1 MGGDAR
7 AGGGAGGRSGGDGG
21 GGGVMRR
28 RALLT
33 RRFLPGG
40 NAGAVLEAMRPQ
52 LARYRWRFAAVA
64 ALLPVS
70 AGLAALLPF
79 LIKVAV
85 DDHVLPAV
93 ATGAIEPHRGPL
105 LALAG
110 LAAAV
115 VAAGYLADALYVR
128 ILQHAGHRLLAALR
142 ETVYRRT
149 LRLPRAYFDRN
160 PIGSVLTRVTSD
172 VEALGESLAG
182 HAFSLV
188 ADLLKTAAFL
198 GMMFWLSWEATLVLL
213 VMLPALAFVMR
224 FFQRRVRSS
233 FLWARQAL
241 SQATGYLQEC
251 LAGVKTVQ
259 LYAAEAKVLAA
270 FEGRNLRFY
279 RAQNTSNFYDAIL
292 YSLVEGL
299 TSLGLAVV
307 LWYSAG
313 ALLAG
318 VMTIGV
324 LIAFMEYIQ
333 RLFVPVRELAQQ
345 LAVLQ
350 RALAALDHIGGLL
363 AEPLDPAEPR
373 APDGEPWEPGRREPP
388 EPVRR
393 GPPAAGRSARA
404 DAPRPRPGDRAEHG
418 GTEGRPAPAP
428 GKDRGRGPPER
439 RGHGRGGSRRG
450 REDDACGWR
459 GKPEAPRANGAGDS
473 DARSAGAGAGASVG
487 VGAGA
492 AARFEGLDFERV
504 RFRYSRY
511 APDVL
516 RGVDLRVRRGETV
529 AIVGATGSGKS
540 SIARLIARAY
550 GGYEGSIRLNGD
562 EIASFDADEI
572 GRLVAVV
579 HQDVFLFHGS
589 IEFNITLGRLDR
601 AAAER
606 AAREVRA
613 DEFVRDLPG
622 GYGFEVAHGGA
633 NLSAGQAQLVSFA
646 RAVAADAD
654 LVVLDEATS
663 SVDSMTEDLIETA
676 LARLYETRTVI
687 AIAHRLST
695 IRRADRIVVLD
706 AGEVAE
712 TGAHAELVRLG
723 GAYARLLGDRA
734 ADGALP
740 EDGGARGQDGS

>member
-1 MGGDAR
+1 
-7 AGGGAGGRSGGDGG
+7 
-21 GGGVMRR
+21 MRR
-28 RALLT
+28 RAFRAGLPPFG
-33 RRFLPGG
+33 RRFVRGG
-40 NAGAVLEAMRPQ
+40 NAAAVIDAMRPH
-52 LARYRWRFAAVA
+52 LTRYRWHFAVVL
-64 ALLPVS
+64 ALLPIS
-70 AGLAALLPF
+70 AGLAALVPF
-79 LIKVAV
+79 LTKVAV
-85 DDHVLPAV
+85 DDYLLPAV
-93 ATGAIEPHRGPL
+93 AAGALGPYQAPL
-105 LALAG
+105 LALVG

-182 HAFSLV
+182 HALSLV
-188 ADLLKTAAFL
+188 ADLLKTVAFL

-213 VMLPALAFVMR
+213 AMLPVLAFAMQ

-270 FEGRNLRFY
+270 FERRNLRFF

-292 YSLVEGL
+292 YALVEGL

-363 AEPLDPAEPR
+363 AEPLDPAEPPGSGELR
-373 APDGEPWEPGRREPP
+373 ESGESGEPGESVRREPP
-388 EPVRR
+388 
-393 GPPAAGRSARA
+393 AAA
-404 DAPRPRPGDRAEHG
+404 
-418 GTEGRPAPAP
+418 
-428 GKDRGRGPPER
+428 
-439 RGHGRGGSRRG
+439 
-450 REDDACGWR
+450 
-459 GKPEAPRANGAGDS
+459 
-473 DARSAGAGAGASVG
+473 
-487 VGAGA
+487 AGA
-492 AARFEGLDFERV
+492 AARFERLELERV

-516 RGVDLRVRRGETV
+516 RGVDLRVRRGEMV

-540 SIARLIARAY
+540 SIVRLIARTY
-550 GGYEGSIRLNGD
+550 GDYEGTIRLNGE
-562 EIASFDADEI
+562 EITSFDADEL

-589 IEFNITLGRLDR
+589 IEFNITLGRHGR
-601 AAAER
+601 VVAER

-613 DEFVRDLPG
+613 DEFIRSLPG
-622 GYGFEVAHGGA
+622 GYDFEVAHGGA

-646 RAVAADAD
+646 RAIAADAD

-663 SVDSMTEDLIETA
+663 SVDSMTEALLQEA
-676 LARLYETRTVI
+676 LARLYETRTMV

-706 AGEVAE
+706 AGKVVE
-712 TGAHAELVRLG
+712 TGTHEELVRHD
-723 GAYARLLGDRA
+723 GAYARLLGNRA
-734 ADGALP
+734 DATAPPRDAALSS
-740 EDGGARGQDGS
+740 DAGS

>member
-1 MGGDAR
+1 MLRR
-7 AGGGAGGRSGGDGG
+7 AGLAGVSPLWRRFVRSG
-21 GGGVMRR
+21 
-28 RALLT
+28 
-33 RRFLPGG
+33 
-40 NAGAVLEAMRPQ
+40 NAAAVVEAMRPH
-52 LARYRWRFAAVA
+52 LGRYRWRFAVVL

-70 AGLAALLPF
+70 AALAALVPF
-79 LIKVAV
+79 LTKVAV
-85 DDHVLPAV
+85 DDYLLPAV
-93 ATGAIEPHRGPL
+93 TAGAIGPYRDPL
-105 LALAG
+105 LALVG

-128 ILQHAGHRLLAALR
+128 ILQHAGHRLLAELR

-172 VEALGESLAG
+172 VEAIGESLAG

-188 ADLLKTAAFL
+188 ADLLKTVAFL

-213 VMLPALAFVMR
+213 AMLPLLAFVMQ

-270 FEGRNLRFY
+270 FERRNLRFY

-350 RALAALDHIGGLL
+350 RAFAAFDHIGGLL
-363 AEPLDPAEPR
+363 AEPLDPAEPPDPGGPGER
-373 APDGEPWEPGRREPP
+373 ARREAAAAVRTAGAGEGRR
-388 EPVRR
+388 
-393 GPPAAGRSARA
+393 GAGRGNRWS
-404 DAPRPRPGDRAEHG
+404 GAE
-418 GTEGRPAPAP
+418 
-428 GKDRGRGPPER
+428 DDGRG
-439 RGHGRGGSRRG
+439 RRG
-450 REDDACGWR
+450 RPDAH
-459 GKPEAPRANGAGDS
+459 PADAAPGS
-473 DARSAGAGAGASVG
+473 EARSAGGDAGGRADADAGTDADPM
-487 VGAGA
+487 
-492 AARFEGLDFERV
+492 ARFERLDFERV
-504 RFRYSRY
+504 RFRYSPY

-516 RGVDLRVRRGETV
+516 RGVDLRVRRGEMV

-540 SIARLIARAY
+540 SIVRLVARAY
-550 GGYEGSIRLNGD
+550 GGYEGSIRLNGE
-562 EIASFDADEI
+562 EITSFDADAI

-646 RAVAADAD
+646 RAIAADAD

-663 SVDSMTEDLIETA
+663 SVDSMTEDLIEKA
-676 LARLYETRTVI
+676 LARLYETRTMI

-706 AGEVAE
+706 AGEVVE
-712 TGAHAELVRLG
+712 TGAHDELVRRG
-723 GAYARLLGDRA
+723 GAYARLLSARA
-734 ADGALP
+734 DAATP
-740 EDGGARGQDGS
+740 S

>member
-1 MGGDAR
+1 MLR
-7 AGGGAGGRSGGDGG
+7 RTVLAGVPPLWRRFVRSG
-21 GGGVMRR
+21 
-28 RALLT
+28 
-33 RRFLPGG
+33 
-40 NAGAVLEAMRPQ
+40 NAAAVVEAMRPH
-52 LARYRWRFAAVA
+52 LGRYRWRFAVVL

-70 AGLAALLPF
+70 AALAALVPF
-79 LIKVAV
+79 LTKVAV
-85 DDHVLPAV
+85 DDYLLPAV
-93 ATGAIEPHRGPL
+93 AAGAIGPYRDPL
-105 LALAG
+105 LALVG

-128 ILQHAGHRLLAALR
+128 ILQHAGHRLLAELR

-172 VEALGESLAG
+172 VEAIGESLAG

-188 ADLLKTAAFL
+188 ADLLKTVAFL

-213 VMLPALAFVMR
+213 AMLPVLAFVMQ

-270 FEGRNLRFY
+270 FERRNLRFY

-350 RALAALDHIGGLL
+350 RAFAALDHIGGLL
-363 AEPLDPAEPR
+363 AEPLDPAEP
-373 APDGEPWEPGRREPP
+373 PGPG
-388 EPVRR
+388 V
-393 GPPAAGRSARA
+393 RA
-404 DAPRPRPGDRAEHG
+404 D
-418 GTEGRPAPAP
+418 
-428 GKDRGRGPPER
+428 
-439 RGHGRGGSRRG
+439 
-450 REDDACGWR
+450 
-459 GKPEAPRANGAGDS
+459 
-473 DARSAGAGAGASVG
+473 AGAGADPM
-487 VGAGA
+487 
-492 AARFEGLDFERV
+492 ARFERLDFERV
-504 RFRYSRY
+504 RFRYSPY

-516 RGVDLRVRRGETV
+516 RGVDLRVRRGEMV

-540 SIARLIARAY
+540 SIVRLVARAY
-550 GGYEGSIRLNGD
+550 GGYGGSIRLNGE
-562 EIASFDADEI
+562 EITSFDADAI
-572 GRLVAVV
+572 GRLIAVV

-613 DEFVRDLPG
+613 DEFIRRLPG

-646 RAVAADAD
+646 RAIAADAD

-663 SVDSMTEDLIETA
+663 AVDSMTEDLIEKA

>member
-1 MGGDAR
+1 
-7 AGGGAGGRSGGDGG
+7 
-21 GGGVMRR
+21 MRR
-28 RALLT
+28 RAFAAGLPPPW
-33 RRFLPGG
+33 RRFVPGG
-40 NAGAVLEAMRPQ
+40 NAAAVIDAMRPH
-52 LARYRWRFAAVA
+52 LARYRWRFAVVL
-64 ALLPVS
+64 ALLPIS
-70 AGLAALLPF
+70 AGLAALVPF
-79 LIKVAV
+79 LTKVAV
-85 DDHVLPAV
+85 DDYVLPAV
-93 ATGAIEPHRGPL
+93 AAGALGPYRGPL

-172 VEALGESLAG
+172 VEALSESLAG
-182 HAFSLV
+182 HALSLI
-188 ADLLKTAAFL
+188 ADLLKTVAFL
-198 GMMFWLSWEATLVLL
+198 GMMFWLSWKATLVLL
-213 VMLPALAFVMR
+213 AMLPVLAFVMQ

-270 FEGRNLRFY
+270 FERRNLRFY

-318 VMTIGV
+318 AMTIGV

-363 AEPLDPAEPR
+363 AEPLDPAEP
-373 APDGEPWEPGRREPP
+373 PDSGEPRARARREPP
-388 EPVRR
+388 
-393 GPPAAGRSARA
+393 
-404 DAPRPRPGDRAEHG
+404 
-418 GTEGRPAPAP
+418 
-428 GKDRGRGPPER
+428 
-439 RGHGRGGSRRG
+439 
-450 REDDACGWR
+450 
-459 GKPEAPRANGAGDS
+459 
-473 DARSAGAGAGASVG
+473 
-487 VGAGA
+487 
-492 AARFEGLDFERV
+492 AARFERLDFERV

-540 SIARLIARAY
+540 SIARLVARAY
-550 GGYEGSIRLNGD
+550 GDYEGSIRLNGK
-562 EIASFDADEI
+562 EITSFDADEI
-572 GRLVAVV
+572 GRLAATV

-613 DEFVRDLPG
+613 DEFIRNLPG

-646 RAVAADAD
+646 RAIAADAD

-663 SVDSMTEDLIETA
+663 SVDSMTEDLIEKA

-706 AGEVAE
+706 AGEVVE
-712 TGAHAELVRLG
+712 TGTHAELVRRG
-723 GAYARLLGDRA
+723 GAYARLLGDRTDA
-734 ADGALP
+734 AAPPRDAVLSS
-740 EDGGARGQDGS
+740 DAGS

>member
-1 MGGDAR
+1 M
-7 AGGGAGGRSGGDGG
+7 
-21 GGGVMRR
+21 MRR
-28 RALLT
+28 RARLANLPRPW
-33 RRFLPGG
+33 RRLLPGG
-40 NAGAVLEAMRPQ
+40 NAGAVIEALRPQ
-52 LARYRWRFAAVA
+52 LARYRWRFLAVL

-70 AGLAALLPF
+70 AGLAALVPF
-79 LIKVAV
+79 LMKVAV
-85 DDHVLPAV
+85 DDHLLPAV
-93 ATGAIEPHRGPL
+93 AAGALGPHRGPL

-115 VAAGYLADALYVR
+115 VAAGYLTDALYVR
-128 ILQHAGHRLLAALR
+128 ILQHAGHRLLADLR

-182 HAFSLV
+182 HALSLV
-188 ADLLKTAAFL
+188 ADLLKTVAFL

-213 VMLPALAFVMR
+213 AMLPVLAFVMR
-224 FFQRRVRSS
+224 FFQRRVRTS
-233 FLWARQAL
+233 FLWSRQAL

-259 LYAAEAKVLAA
+259 LYAAEAKVAAA

-279 RAQNTSNFYDAIL
+279 RAQNASNFYDAIL

-318 VMTIGV
+318 TMTIGV

-363 AEPLDPAEPR
+363 AEPLDPAEP
-373 APDGEPWEPGRREPP
+373 ADPGAAR
-388 EPVRR
+388 EPVRPDR
-393 GPPAAGRSARA
+393 PGEPRARA
-404 DAPRPRPGDRAEHG
+404 DRAGRRGTGARAAHGEDRGDRRSEGKG
-418 GTEGRPAPAP
+418 GE
-428 GKDRGRGPPER
+428 RGR
-439 RGHGRGGSRRG
+439 
-450 REDDACGWR
+450 R
-459 GKPEAPRANGAGDS
+459 GKPEAPRAGT
-473 DARSAGAGAGASVG
+473 
-487 VGAGA
+487 
-492 AARFEGLDFERV
+492 AARFERLDFEGV

-516 RGVDLRVRRGETV
+516 RGVDLRVRKGETV

-540 SIARLIARAY
+540 SIVRLIARAY
-550 GGYEGSIRLNGD
+550 GGYEGSIRLNGR
-562 EIASFDADEI
+562 EITSFDADAI
-572 GRLVAVV
+572 GRLVAAV

-589 IEFNITLGRLDR
+589 IEFNVTLGRLDR

-613 DEFVRDLPG
+613 DEFIRNLPG

-646 RAVAADAD
+646 RAIAADAD

-663 SVDSMTEDLIETA
+663 AVDSMTEDLIEKA
-676 LARLYETRTVI
+676 LARIYETRTVI

-695 IRRADRIVVLD
+695 VRRADRIVVLD

-712 TGAHAELVRLG
+712 TGAHAELVRRG

-734 ADGALP
+734 KAAAPSRDAASSGG
-740 EDGGARGQDGS
+740 GGAP

>member
-1 MGGDAR
+1 
-7 AGGGAGGRSGGDGG
+7 
-21 GGGVMRR
+21 MRR
-28 RALLT
+28 RAFAAGLPPLW
-33 RRFLPGG
+33 RRFVPGG
-40 NAGAVLEAMRPQ
+40 NAAAVIDAMRPH
-52 LARYRWRFAAVA
+52 LARYRWRFAVVL
-64 ALLPVS
+64 ALLPIS
-70 AGLAALLPF
+70 AGLAALVPF
-79 LIKVAV
+79 LTKVAV
-85 DDHVLPAV
+85 DDYVLPAV
-93 ATGAIEPHRGPL
+93 AAGALGPYRGPL

-172 VEALGESLAG
+172 VEALSESLAG
-182 HAFSLV
+182 HALSLI
-188 ADLLKTAAFL
+188 ADLLKTVAFL
-198 GMMFWLSWEATLVLL
+198 GMMFWLSWKATLVLL
-213 VMLPALAFVMR
+213 AMLPVLAFVMQ

-270 FEGRNLRFY
+270 FEQRNLRFY

-318 VMTIGV
+318 AMTIGV

-363 AEPLDPAEPR
+363 AEPLDPAEP
-373 APDGEPWEPGRREPP
+373 PDSGEPRARARREPP
-388 EPVRR
+388 
-393 GPPAAGRSARA
+393 
-404 DAPRPRPGDRAEHG
+404 
-418 GTEGRPAPAP
+418 
-428 GKDRGRGPPER
+428 
-439 RGHGRGGSRRG
+439 
-450 REDDACGWR
+450 
-459 GKPEAPRANGAGDS
+459 
-473 DARSAGAGAGASVG
+473 
-487 VGAGA
+487 
-492 AARFEGLDFERV
+492 AARFERLDFERV

-540 SIARLIARAY
+540 SIARLVARAY
-550 GGYEGSIRLNGD
+550 GDYEGSIRLNGE
-562 EIASFDADEI
+562 EITSFDADEI
-572 GRLVAVV
+572 GRLAATV

-613 DEFVRDLPG
+613 DEFIRNLPG

-646 RAVAADAD
+646 RAIAADAD

-663 SVDSMTEDLIETA
+663 SVDSMTEDLIEKA

-706 AGEVAE
+706 AGEVVE
-712 TGAHAELVRLG
+712 TGTHAELVRRG
-723 GAYARLLGDRA
+723 GAYARLLGDRGEA
-734 ADGALP
+734 AA
-740 EDGGARGQDGS
+740 SV

>member
-1 MGGDAR
+1 MRQR
-7 AGGGAGGRSGGDGG
+7 AFAAG
-21 GGGVMRR
+21 
-28 RALLT
+28 LPPPW
-33 RRFLPGG
+33 RRFVPGG
-40 NAGAVLEAMRPQ
+40 NAAAVIDAMRPH
-52 LARYRWRFAAVA
+52 LARYRWRFAVVLT
-64 ALLPVS
+64 LLPIS
-70 AGLAALLPF
+70 AGLAALVPF
-79 LIKVAV
+79 LTKVAV
-85 DDHVLPAV
+85 DDYVLPAV
-93 ATGAIEPHRGPL
+93 AAGALGPYRGPL

-160 PIGSVLTRVTSD
+160 PIGSVLTRTSD
-172 VEALGESLAG
+172 VEALSESLAG
-182 HAFSLV
+182 HALSLI
-188 ADLLKTAAFL
+188 ADLLKTVAFL
-198 GMMFWLSWEATLVLL
+198 GMMFWLSWKATLVLL
-213 VMLPALAFVMR
+213 AMLPVLAFVMQ

-270 FEGRNLRFY
+270 FERRNLRFY

-318 VMTIGV
+318 AMTIGV

-363 AEPLDPAEPR
+363 AEPLDPAEP
-373 APDGEPWEPGRREPP
+373 PDSGEPRARARCEPP
-388 EPVRR
+388 
-393 GPPAAGRSARA
+393 
-404 DAPRPRPGDRAEHG
+404 
-418 GTEGRPAPAP
+418 
-428 GKDRGRGPPER
+428 
-439 RGHGRGGSRRG
+439 
-450 REDDACGWR
+450 
-459 GKPEAPRANGAGDS
+459 
-473 DARSAGAGAGASVG
+473 
-487 VGAGA
+487 
-492 AARFEGLDFERV
+492 AARFERLDFERV

-540 SIARLIARAY
+540 SIARLVARAY
-550 GGYEGSIRLNGD
+550 GDYEGSIRLNGE
-562 EIASFDADEI
+562 EITSFDADEI
-572 GRLVAVV
+572 GRLAATV

-613 DEFVRDLPG
+613 DEFIRNLPG

-646 RAVAADAD
+646 RAIAADAD

-663 SVDSMTEDLIETA
+663 SVDSMTEDLIEKA

-706 AGEVAE
+706 AGEVVE
-712 TGAHAELVRLG
+712 TGTHAELVRRG
-723 GAYARLLGDRA
+723 DAYARLLGDRGEA
-734 ADGALP
+734 AAS
-740 EDGGARGQDGS
+740 A

>member
-1 MGGDAR
+1 MGADAR
-7 AGGGAGGRSGGDGG
+7 AGGEGGGRSDGDGS

-28 RALLT
+28 RAQLR

-40 NAGAVLEAMRPQ
+40 NAGAVIEAMRPQ

-233 FLWARQAL
+233 FLWARQVL

-350 RALAALDHIGGLL
+350 RAFAAFDHIGGLL
-363 AEPLDPAEPR
+363 AEPLDPAEP
-373 APDGEPWEPGRREPP
+373 PDPG
-388 EPVRR
+388 
-393 GPPAAGRSARA
+393 GRA
-404 DAPRPRPGDRAEHG
+404 D
-418 GTEGRPAPAP
+418 
-428 GKDRGRGPPER
+428 
-439 RGHGRGGSRRG
+439 
-450 REDDACGWR
+450 
-459 GKPEAPRANGAGDS
+459 
-473 DARSAGAGAGASVG
+473 AGAGADAM
-487 VGAGA
+487 
-492 AARFEGLDFERV
+492 ARFERLDFERV

-516 RGVDLRVRRGETV
+516 RGVDLRVRRGEMV

-540 SIARLIARAY
+540 SIVRLVARAY
-550 GGYEGSIRLNGD
+550 GGYEGSIRLNGE
-562 EIASFDADEI
+562 EITSFDADAI

-676 LARLYETRTVI
+676 LARIYETRTVI

-740 EDGGARGQDGS
+740 EDAGTRGQDDS